1 MWGPTKNLGPI
12 GSAVLTFVGYKQT
25 EIQSRDKQSTHIYI
39 DNSMNKLSRE
49 AILIDPVI
57 EKSERDAKLV
67 EELDLKLK

>member
-1 MWGPTKNLGPI
+1 MGPI
-12 GSAVLTFVGYKQT
+12 GSAVLTLIGHKQPSK
-25 EIQSRDKQSTHIYI
+25 EYI
-39 DNSMNKLSRE
+39 DLKINKFSRE

>member
-1 MWGPTKNLGPI
+1 
-12 GSAVLTFVGYKQT
+12 
-25 EIQSRDKQSTHIYI
+25 
-39 DNSMNKLSRE
+39 MNIFSRE

>member
-1 MWGPTKNLGPI
+1 
-12 GSAVLTFVGYKQT
+12 LTFVGYKQT
-25 EIQSRDKQSTHIYI
+25 DRQTDRVEISKVHTYI
-39 DNSMNKLSRE
+39 DNNMNIFSRE